1 MQVKKYEARTMKEAL
16 EMVKKELGPDAV
28 ILSARDNK
36 KGFGIAGEGSVEITA
51 AVSELTL
58 RKKQF
63 AESKLVEKD
72 RQKFQS
78 QPARQQKELI
88 DKMVNSQIEKTK
100 PRPVTAQ
107 RYIEIDAAAPQP
119 NISATPTA
127 TASLTVQSQQ
137 EITQLHSEIMVLKKM
152 ITQFQNVPQNVNN
165 PHLFK
170 TNELYSMYTKLCDEG
185 MNPLDA
191 QGLVQKAQDSLPT
204 NRLQDR
210 SMIEGWIARAI
221 MDQSLIATDGFD
233 KKIHVFWG
241 PPGVGKT
248 TTLVKMAAQ
257 LMKKQNKRIAL
268 VTMDTLKVGA
278 TEQLKIYA
286 QILNTPF
293 AVLRTHEDWKNIL
306 MQLDSVDHVFV
317 DSPGPA
323 IQLRK
328 EADYCQK
335 ILGGR
340 TAVERHH
347 LVLSAAYPKDK
358 MFDLINRSEVFNC
371 DDLMVTHLDER
382 QNFGG
387 IYSLMLELALP
398 LHSFGLG
405 NRMPDDFEMATKE
418 RVLDLLFHITRKNND
433 EFMRG

>member
-36 KGFGIAGEGSVEITA
+36 KGFGIAGEVSVEITA

-63 AESKLVEKD
+63 AESKLVDKD
-72 RQKFQS
+72 RQKFQAS
-78 QPARQQKELI
+78 PARQQKELI
-88 DKMVNSQIEKTK
+88 DKMVNNQIEKTK

-107 RYIEIDAAAPQP
+107 RYIEIDAATPAATLTPS
-119 NISATPTA
+119 SA
-127 TASLTVQSQQ
+127 QSNQD
-137 EITQLHSEIMVLKKM
+137 ITHLHSEIMVLKKM

-170 TNELYSMYTKLCDEG
+170 TTELYAMYTKLCDEG

-191 QGLVQKAQDSLPT
+191 QGLVQKAQESLPA

-210 SMIEGWIARAI
+210 SMIEGWIARVI

-257 LMKKQNKRIAL
+257 LMKKKNKRIAL

-293 AVLRTHEDWKNIL
+293 AVIRNHDDWKSIL

-323 IQLRK
+323 IQLRR

-340 TAVERHH
+340 TAHERHH